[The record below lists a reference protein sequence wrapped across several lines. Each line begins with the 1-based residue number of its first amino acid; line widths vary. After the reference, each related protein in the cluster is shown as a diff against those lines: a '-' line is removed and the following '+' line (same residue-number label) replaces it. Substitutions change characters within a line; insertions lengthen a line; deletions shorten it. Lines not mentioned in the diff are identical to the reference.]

1 MMGIRESIEDDTM
14 IKERYRPENESP
26 AKDGENWQRGET
38 PLYINNFH
46 NITISLYISIV
57 YGEGVRYTFV

>member
-26 AKDGENWQRGET
+26 AKDGENWQRGGD
-38 PLYINNFH
+38 PPIH
-46 NITISLYISIV
+46 
-57 YGEGVRYTFV
+57 